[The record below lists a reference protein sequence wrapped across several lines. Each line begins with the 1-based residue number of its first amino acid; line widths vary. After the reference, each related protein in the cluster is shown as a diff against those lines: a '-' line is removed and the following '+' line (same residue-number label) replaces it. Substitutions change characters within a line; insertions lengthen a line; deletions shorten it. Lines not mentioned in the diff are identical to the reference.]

1 MSMPQDRLHPLASF
15 WSPEPTA
22 RIEPTDFMEHVL
34 AYRGVERADVG
45 LRQTVLLAFLPELER
60 RVLRAVG
67 APTAS
72 PHSIQRQILYN
83 PVGYPFSVLA
93 SPMGA
98 SMAAMLLEQLI
109 ALGARHF
116 LYLGF
121 CGALDA
127 TYHIGDC
134 LIPVYAMREEGTSYH
149 YLPADVVP
157 TATPHL
163 TAVLQAEA
171 QTQQVTIRQG
181 PIWTTDAPYRETEQK
196 IRHFQAAGVHAVDME
211 MAALFAVAAYRRCAV
226 TALLIVSDECYHP
239 IWKPGFGA
247 ERLRQGCRQA
257 VAVAVAAATRM
268 ATVVQDGDTTPQD
281 RIQG

>member
-1 MSMPQDRLHPLASF
+1 MSIPQDRPHPLSHF

-22 RIEPTDFMEHVL
+22 RIEPTDFIEHVL
-34 AYRGVERADVG
+34 AYRGVGRADVG
-45 LRQTVLLAFLPELER
+45 LRQTVLLAFIPELER

-67 APTAS
+67 APAPS
-72 PHSIQRQILYN
+72 PHPIQRQSLYN

-98 SMAAMLLEQLI
+98 SMAAMFLEQLI

-121 CGALDA
+121 CGALDT

-134 LIPVYAMREEGTSYH
+134 LIPLYAIREEGTSYH
-149 YLPADVVP
+149 YLPAEVVP
-157 TATPHL
+157 TATPYL
-163 TAVLQAEA
+163 TAALQAEA
-171 QTQQVTIRQG
+171 QTQQVTLRQG
-181 PIWTTDAPYRETEQK
+181 PVWTTDAPYRETAQK
-196 IRHFQAAGVHAVDME
+196 IRHFQAVGVHAVDME
-211 MAALFAVAAYRRCAV
+211 MAALFAVAAYRGCAV

-257 VAVAVAAATRM
+257 VAVAVAAATQM
-268 ATVVQDGDTTPQD
+268 ATVVRDGGITPQD
-281 RIQG
+281 SIEG